1 MPGYRCYFLG
11 LDGKIVEA
19 EPVEA
24 EDDHAALT
32 LCRRLFAERPQH
44 TSFELWRDD
53 RKLRREGRT
62 AAAHR

>member
-32 LCRRLFAERPQH
+32 LCRSLFAERPQY

-53 RKLRREGRT
+53 RKLSVESRT